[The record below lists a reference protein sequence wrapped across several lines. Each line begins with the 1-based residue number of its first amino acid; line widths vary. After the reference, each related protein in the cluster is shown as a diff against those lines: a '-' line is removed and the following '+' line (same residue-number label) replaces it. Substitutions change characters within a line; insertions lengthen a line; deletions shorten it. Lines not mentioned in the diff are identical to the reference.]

1 MLKKWKTLSKK
12 YAFDHK
18 WFKVIQET
26 VERDDGVVIDDYF
39 LWENVDVVVVV
50 AQTIEGELVLVKQY
64 KHGVQ
69 DIVIEFAAGA
79 IDKDEDPLSASK
91 RELREEAG
99 YTSDDWQKLGDLYND
114 PSKVRGKIEVFL
126 ALNAKKTHAQ
136 SFDENENIE
145 VLLKSSAEIERMIVS
160 GEIWVTGII
169 GAFYLAKQKLTQI
182 QK

>member
-12 YAFDHK
+12 YAFEHK

-39 LWENVDVVVVV
+39 MWENTDVVVVV
-50 AQTIEGELVLVKQY
+50 AETNEGKLVLVKQY

-69 DIVIEFAAGA
+69 DIMIEFAAGA
-79 IDKDEDPLSASK
+79 IDQGEDQLEASK

-99 YTSDDWQKLGDLYND
+99 YTSDYWKKLGNLYND
-114 PSKVRGKIEVFL
+114 PTKVRGKIEVFL
-126 ALNAKKTHAQ
+126 ALDAKKTHNQ

-145 VLLKSSAEIERMIVS
+145 VLLKSPEEIEKMIEN
-160 GEIWVTGII
+160 GEIWVSGAIA
-169 GAFYLAKQKLTQI
+169 AFYLAKQKLSQS
-182 QK
+182 